1 MAALA
6 SGCGNI
12 ESGGSSADGAPDVPD
27 AAGDAGQSDAPVAPE
42 RGVFAWQQ
50 HLYTSFPQALVDRS
64 GGASVAASFT
74 GAIDLGGGEVSAG
87 AASNLLLARF
97 DGEGGHRTSVGYGAD
112 GEEYVIQHALDLEDN
127 GTVAGLFRGD
137 ASVGGD
143 PLGPSTGFNS
153 YVARYTPV
161 GKHVW
166 SVQIASPGTAFV
178 RGASIN
184 GSGQTA
190 SAGNFDPSVA
200 VLGQEL
206 TSAGANDIFYLR
218 LDQSGG
224 IATFARFGGAGN
236 DLGMAALFDGLG
248 RVYLVGVTDGAIDF
262 GGGAAVETGG
272 GRDLFIMQMSPQG
285 APTWAFAA
293 GGPDDTAEL
302 VYAAVAPG
310 GDLLVSGAFFG
321 TMTFPGAAPL
331 DSRGNSDIFLA
342 RVSPTGEVRWARRFG
357 GPGDDSPR
365 GIAVGAGGEIAL
377 TGEFAGTA
385 SFGGDE
391 HDSRGFLDCF
401 AASYDPAGELVWS
414 RAVGGGGD
422 DRGLAVA
429 VDQTGGLLVS
439 LAFHDR
445 IELGGEPLEAVGEDF
460 NGAVVK
466 YGP

>member
-1 MAALA
+1 M
-6 SGCGNI
+6 
-12 ESGGSSADGAPDVPD
+12 
-27 AAGDAGQSDAPVAPE
+27 
-42 RGVFAWQQ
+42 
-50 HLYTSFPQALVDRS
+50 
-64 GGASVAASFT
+64 
-74 GAIDLGGGEVSAG
+74 
-87 AASNLLLARF
+87 
-97 DGEGGHRTSVGYGAD
+97 
-112 GEEYVIQHALDLEDN
+112 IQHALDLEDN

-272 GRDLFIMQMSPQG
+272 GRDLFIMH
-285 APTWAFAA
+285 
-293 GGPDDTAEL
+293 
-302 VYAAVAPG
+302 
-310 GDLLVSGAFFG
+310 
-321 TMTFPGAAPL
+321 
-331 DSRGNSDIFLA
+331 
-342 RVSPTGEVRWARRFG
+342 EVRWARRFG

-385 SFGGDE
+385 SFGGDD

-401 AASYDPAGELVWS
+401 AASYNPAGELVWS

-429 VDQTGGLLVS
+429 VDPAGGLLVS

>member
-12 ESGGSSADGAPDVPD
+12 ESGGSSADGAPGVPD
-27 AAGDAGQSDAPVAPE
+27 AAGDAGQADAPVAPE
-42 RGVFAWQQ
+42 RGAFAWQQ
-50 HLYTSFPQALVDRS
+50 HLFTSFPQALVDRS
-64 GGASVAASFT
+64 GGASVAASFS
-74 GAIDLGGGEVSAG
+74 GPIDLGGGEVSAG

-112 GEEYVIQHALDLEDN
+112 GEEFVIQHALDLEDN

-272 GRDLFIMQMSPQG
+272 GRDLFIMH
-285 APTWAFAA
+285 
-293 GGPDDTAEL
+293 
-302 VYAAVAPG
+302 
-310 GDLLVSGAFFG
+310 
-321 TMTFPGAAPL
+321 
-331 DSRGNSDIFLA
+331 
-342 RVSPTGEVRWARRFG
+342 EVRWARRFG

-385 SFGGDE
+385 SFGGDD

-429 VDQTGGLLVS
+429 VNPAGGLLVS